1 MKKVLFFGL
10 VAAFGM
16 MTFVACDQ
24 TDNPANPGTPDNPG
38 TSEPSALETYYFS
51 VENGSYVAEEFPA
64 QTVDE
69 TIQGLSVNT
78 HAIKGGTNQIQ
89 VNTSKVYTEFYIGA
103 AGVPGYILFIPTTGP
118 AEPGTGEGG
127 TGLTEGDLYKIALM
141 FSTQLEDEI
150 TLLVSAKD
158 DQGQVTKPIEIVIS
172 FVETQTELGDLNVN
186 LFFTT
191 QKDVDLHLILP
202 NGMHIYY
209 GNRGGS
215 YETEDGEIVSY
226 GLDLDSN
233 AGCSIDN
240 VNNEN
245 IFIPASL
252 VMNGTYEVQVDMWS
266 QCEQSSLVTDWQV
279 IARYNN
285 ELLVNEIDDERFA
298 GKNPVAGIYPVG
310 SGSGDHT
317 PVMRFTITNAN
328 DIDDSGE
335 EVYAAPRLIR
345 NSFKP
350 TPLKAAD
357 WNKLTDEEFAAA
369 VKRFQ
374 N

>member
-1 MKKVLFFGL
+1 
-10 VAAFGM
+10 

-24 TDNPANPGTPDNPG
+24 TDNPANPPIVNPDDPDNPG
-38 TSEPSALETYYFS
+38 PSEPSALETYYFS

-103 AGVPGYILFIPTTGP
+103 AGVPGYILFIPPTGP

-158 DQGQVTKPIEIVIS
+158 DQGEVTKPIEIVIS

-191 QKDVDLHLILP
+191 QKDVDLHLIMP
-202 NGMHIYY
+202 NGERIYY

-215 YETEDGEIVSY
+215 YETEDGEILSY

-374 N
+374 K